1 MNGVAMNTF
10 TIDATNNITAFASLD
25 EARAAKL
32 NDAEYFGS
40 AQELAKLAASWPR
53 NRPVEIWN
61 SFAGVAPFTS
71 LQPVKRFTNRTV
83 AVARIWKAVQ
93 ALLGN
98 VGKPAAHVAPAKGKQ
113 KKDAAKGK
121 RRHTARAAAKDTAHM
136 AREGSKKAEV
146 IDRMCRS
153 QGATLAEIMELTGW
167 QAHTVRG
174 FVSGTLIKKLGLKV
188 ESFRSKEKERTYR
201 VK

>member
-1 MNGVAMNTF
+1 
-10 TIDATNNITAFASLD
+10 
-25 EARAAKL
+25 
-32 NDAEYFGS
+32 
-40 AQELAKLAASWPR
+40 
-53 NRPVEIWN
+53 
-61 SFAGVAPFTS
+61 
-71 LQPVKRFTNRTV
+71 VKTFTNRTV